1 MYKFLDACLVSMVT
15 ALPRRALPRRLR
27 TPRFFLEFFSANP
40 FLFPF
45 FFHHFFFQIKSA
57 TLVPLLFSNRYSNSS
72 LLGEIGGKY
81 NNKQMVKFTTTIL
94 GLPRIGVERELKWAL
109 EKYWRN
115 AITEEELITVGKGVR
130 RANWEVQMQK
140 QIDLIPSN
148 DFSFY
153 DQVLDTSVL
162 VGAVPERYKD
172 LLTVSTSEHI

>member
-1 MYKFLDACLVSMVT
+1 
-15 ALPRRALPRRLR
+15 
-27 TPRFFLEFFSANP
+27 
-40 FLFPF
+40 
-45 FFHHFFFQIKSA
+45 
-57 TLVPLLFSNRYSNSS
+57 
-72 LLGEIGGKY
+72 
-81 NNKQMVKFTTTIL
+81 MVKFTTTIL

-172 LLTVSTSEHI
+172 LLTVSMSEHK